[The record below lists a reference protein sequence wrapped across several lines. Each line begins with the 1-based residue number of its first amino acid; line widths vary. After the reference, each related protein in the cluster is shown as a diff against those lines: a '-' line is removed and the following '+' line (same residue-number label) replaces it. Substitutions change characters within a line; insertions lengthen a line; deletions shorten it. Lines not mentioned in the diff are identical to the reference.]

1 MAIGRRAADSIH
13 ARVAVGCHEHFG
25 VNRDVGGGA
34 ARSRRRERNRRR
46 GRDGVEGVLGE
57 EDEGKAGRGHRD
69 RTRVGGLVAGDG
81 RHI

>member
-1 MAIGRRAADSIH
+1 MAVSRRAADATH
-13 ARVAVGCHEHFG
+13 ARVAVGRHEHVG
-25 VNRDVGGGA
+25 VNRYVTGGA
-34 ARSRRRERNRRR
+34 ARSGRRERDCRR
-46 GRDGVEGVLGE
+46 GRDGVESVRSE